1 MKNLSVGQRLA
12 ILVALPLAV
21 ILLMVVSSLASFAR
35 INAGVGEIYDE
46 RVVPLT
52 ELKKVNDAYA
62 IDMVTAINKATIGMM
77 TPREA
82 VVLIRSAEQQAKE
95 NWAAYLKSPNLSAA
109 EQALATEISAHTDK
123 ALRRVAD
130 AGRLLEPMGD
140 SMQLNDN
147 GDPVIGEYNG
157 DLYEYIDP
165 ITSRVQKLIDI
176 QLDTAQQERAQAQ
189 RIYDNAFKI
198 FIGVTVLAAG
208 IMVLFGSWVGRS
220 ISGPLNELRNAI
232 ETTERS
238 RDLTVRVSIDQN
250 DEIGRVAAAYQAMM
264 NRFREILSDVRET
277 SSHLQHNASQLANT
291 TELTREGV
299 TVQMRETDQVATAST
314 EMTHAIEEVS
324 RNAHQAADA
333 ANNANHET
341 EKGNKVL
348 EDAIASIHSLA
359 TRIDAAGSVIK
370 RVETDS
376 ASIGSVL
383 DVIRGIAEQTNL
395 LALNAAIEAARAGE
409 QGRGFAVVADEVR
422 SLAQRTQE
430 STQEIQGMIERLQ
443 GGAREAVRSMADG
456 SAEMERTM
464 AQAGLAGESLTAIKQ
479 AVALI
484 NDMNTQIASATE
496 EQMAVSQEI
505 SRNVVNI
512 SDVAKSSSHSVQEVE
527 QASRELSAAATR
539 LSGLVNEFR
548 TD

>member
-12 ILVALPLAV
+12 ILVGLPLAV
-21 ILLMVVSSLASFAR
+21 ILLMVISSLTSFST
-35 INAGVGEIYDE
+35 INAGVGRIYDD
-46 RVVPLT
+46 RVVPLAM
-52 ELKKVNDAYA
+52 LKQVNDAYA
-62 IDMVTAINKATIGMM
+62 VDVVTAVNKATVGMM
-77 TPREA
+77 TPDEA
-82 VVLIRSAEQQAKE
+82 FRLIRAAEKQFND
-95 NWAAYLKSPNLSAA
+95 NWAQYQKGELT
-109 EQALATEISAHTDK
+109 EQERRLVVEINEHTAK
-123 ALRRVAD
+123 ALKRIETVAKV
-130 AGRLLEPMGD
+130 LEPMGD
-140 SMQLNDN
+140 SMKLNEN
-147 GDPVIGEYNG
+147 GETVISEYNG

-165 ITSRVQKLIDI
+165 ITTRLQQLIDL
-176 QLDTAQQERAQAQ
+176 QLDMAKKERAAAQ
-189 RIYDNAFKI
+189 HIYDRAFML
-198 FIGVTVLAAG
+198 FIAIAVAAAAL
-208 IMVLFGSWVGRS
+208 MVLFGAWVARS
-220 ISGPLNELRNAI
+220 ISRPLDELRSSI

-238 RDLTVRVSIDQN
+238 RDLTVRISIDQN
-250 DEIGRVAAAYQAMM
+250 DEIGRVAKAYQLMM
-264 NRFREILSDVRET
+264 DRFRDILGDVRDT
-277 SSHLQHNASQLANT
+277 SAHLQEYATQLANT

-299 TVQMRETDQVATAST
+299 AVQTRETDQVATATT

-324 RNAHQAADA
+324 RHAHQAADA

-348 EDAIASIHSLA
+348 DEAIASIHSLA
-359 TRIDAAGSVIK
+359 DRIGAAGQVIK

-443 GGAREAVRSMADG
+443 AGAREAVRSMADG

-464 AQAGLAGESLTAIKQ
+464 TQAGRAGESLAAIAQ
-479 AVALI
+479 AVSLI

-512 SDVAKSSSHSVQEVE
+512 SDVAKSSAHSVQEVE
-527 QASRELSAAATR
+527 KASREVNTAATR

-548 TD
+548 TN